1 MKQITVNIPENDYAI
16 VLQFLET
23 LNRVEIIH
31 DTVATQTVSKKGT
44 SKKSKKD
51 LKFGIDNTPFD
62 RTILRKQHRMTWE
75 NITQLRAIFKNAPFD
90 AMEKSLSKYG

>member
-1 MKQITVNIPENDYAI
+1 MMKQITINIPENDYAT
-16 VLQFLET
+16 VVQFLET
-23 LNRVEIIH
+23 FNAVEIIS
-31 DTVATQTVSKKGT
+31 DTVETSSV

-62 RTILRKQHRMTWE
+62 RTMLRKQHRMTLE

-90 AMEKSLSKYG
+90 TMEKSPSK